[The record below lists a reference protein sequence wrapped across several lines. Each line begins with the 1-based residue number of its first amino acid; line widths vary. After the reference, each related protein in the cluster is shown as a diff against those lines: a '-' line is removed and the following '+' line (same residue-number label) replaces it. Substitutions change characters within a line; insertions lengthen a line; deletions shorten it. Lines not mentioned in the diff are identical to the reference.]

1 MPPKSRTRLA
11 GASLL
16 ALATASCATSAP
28 NVNVEADWRDSI
40 GNLGLFALYPLAED
54 VQPGD
59 VYLYAPRQRRA
70 TNAAAAPSNDRSELA
85 RFDLT
90 RVSSLSRTHLL
101 PHLKAQQD
109 ARLVFAPAPEAPK
122 PAEAEKTEKKDEK
135 KDDKPAPRA
144 TPRTPAP
151 RTPAPR
157 TPDVGH
163 ADDDAAAPRMRR
175 VAMPGFTAARLTQ
188 AQIGGGGTSGNLD
201 FSAAFGGG
209 SKIAVSVTL
218 GDVEELSID
227 AGRARRMEWLHGPI
241 ALFRDMRPEML
252 LDYIQDADGDLLAPF
267 CRAEWANLPGEKIA
281 FIVANQVLYAHNI
294 QYNFHDESGFAATM
308 TAAIKAAAAA
318 AGAAADAAKDAKQD
332 PKPDAAAPAP
342 ATPPAAAATPPAPA
356 KRDPP
361 SASAN
366 TAEALARVASQLTDQ
381 VKALEG
387 LAPKTP
393 GVTAKFGIGRLG
405 TSTLE
410 FAYRRPMAVGIGAPR
425 SLTIQEVVT
434 AHANIARGT
443 YDLTDLNAGGAP
455 DPGQVAIEQQIKDL
469 RWPMKRSFEA
479 MILTCDAILAQPGN
493 QGTTA
498 KLAALIKQD
507 VDAKGQQTPNAPTP
521 RPAPGPSVRSLL
533 RTTR

>member
-16 ALATASCATSAP
+16 ALTAAGCATSAP
-28 NVNVEADWRDSI
+28 NVNVEADWRNSI
-40 GNLGLFALYPLAED
+40 GNLGLFALYPLAEN

-59 VYLYAPRQRRA
+59 VYLYAPRKPRA
-70 TNAAAAPSNDRSELA
+70 SDALAGPSGDGSTLP

-109 ARLVFAPAPEAPK
+109 ARLVFAPAPETPK
-122 PAEAEKTEKKDEK
+122 PPEPEKTEKKEEK

-151 RTPAPR
+151 RTPAPLK
-157 TPDVGH
+157 PDIGH
-163 ADDDAAAPRMRR
+163 ADDDAAALRMRR

-241 ALFRDMRPEML
+241 ALFRDIRPEML

-267 CRAEWANLPGEKIA
+267 CRAEWSSLPGEKIA
-281 FIVANQVLYAHNI
+281 FIIANQVLYAHNI

-318 AGAAADAAKDAKQD
+318 ASAAGAAADDAKAGAKDDSKPA
-332 PKPDAAAPAP
+332 PKPEAGAAPEP
-342 ATPPAAAATPPAPA
+342 AKKDPQAAT
-356 KRDPP
+356 
-361 SASAN
+361 ASAR
-366 TAEALARVASQLTDQ
+366 TAEALARVATQLTDQ

-393 GVTAKFGIGRLG
+393 GVAAKFGIGRLG

-425 SLTIQEVVT
+425 SLTVQEVVT

-443 YDLTDLNAGGAP
+443 YDLTDLNAGGTT
-455 DPGQVAIEQQIKDL
+455 DPAQAAIERQIRDL
-469 RWPMKRSFEA
+469 RWPMMRSFQS
-479 MILTCDAILAQPGN
+479 MIATCKDILAQQGGK
-493 QGTTA
+493 GTTA
-498 KLAALIKQD
+498 ALEALLIDKTVRPGESAA
-507 VDAKGQQTPNAPTP
+507 TP